1 MDYKAS
7 IKEYCISMGLEMVG
21 FSKCRVFSELAS
33 YLEKRRDNHVQN
45 EFEEKDIA
53 RRINP
58 FLYMEDGK
66 TIISIAFPYFH
77 GEECNS
83 QGKVFFS
90 KYTLGLDYHRVLPE
104 YLEKI
109 CAHIENLGGKAEYF
123 ADSNALPERYIA
135 YECGLGFIGKNNML
149 ITKKY
154 GSYVFLGEIITN
166 LEMEPDVPMTTV
178 CGSCFLCLG
187 ACPTDSLEKKN
198 PNVCLSYITQK
209 KELSDECI
217 KLLDGRLFG
226 CDTCQDVCPYNSA
239 ASKSPL
245 ECFKPYKFMCDPDL
259 EKLICMNNYE
269 FREKYKKTASGWR
282 GKGTIQ
288 RNALINFFIS
298 NPSAKS
304 IIDKET
310 ITSPKLRDIYN
321 RLLSIFKL

>member
-7 IKEYCISMGLEMVG
+7 IKDYCISLGLEVVG
-21 FSKCRVFSELAS
+21 FSKCRIYSELAL
-33 YLEKRRDNHVQN
+33 YLEKRRESHVQN

-77 GEECNS
+77 GEECKG
-83 QGKVFFS
+83 QGKGFFS
-90 KYTLGLDYHRVLPE
+90 KYTLGMDYHRVLPG

-109 CAHIENLGGKAEYF
+109 CSRIEKLGGKAEYF

-135 YECGLGFIGKNNML
+135 YEGGIGFIGKNNML

-166 LEMEPDVPMTTV
+166 LDMEADVPMKNG
-178 CGSCFLCLG
+178 CGSCGLCLG

-198 PNVCLSYITQK
+198 PNECLSYITQK
-209 KELSDECI
+209 KELSDEFMKI
-217 KLLDGRLFG
+217 LDGRLFG
-226 CDTCQDVCPYNSA
+226 CDTCQDVCPYNLA
-239 ASKSPL
+239 ADKSPL
-245 ECFKPYKFMCDPDL
+245 ECFKPYEFMCDPDL
-259 EKLICMNNYE
+259 EKLIYMNNYE
-269 FREKYKKTASGWR
+269 FREEYKKTASGWR
-282 GKGTIQ
+282 GKGIIQ

-304 IIDKET
+304 IIDKEA
-310 ITSPKLRDIYN
+310 ITSPKLTDIYN